1 MHGYRDHIDRY
12 LIPGL
17 GRVTLADLTPRRL
30 HACFDLLAGQRTRE
44 GNAGGGVDGGPGAGD
59 AALGA
64 ERRRP

>member
-30 HACFDLLAGQRTRE
+30 HACFDLLAGQRTVPFCPRL
-44 GNAGGGVDGGPGAGD
+44 GPFRCSLVPGTVKW
-59 AALGA
+59 
-64 ERRRP
+64 